1 MGLGEAR
8 QQTGVWLAGR
18 HPSSILY
25 GIIITGAVMSATAG
39 GDATAGRIIGATAFV
54 LGVYWLADIYVRAFA
69 QQFREGRQPLGQR
82 IVAAAS
88 HEAGVLLGGVP
99 ALVAFV
105 IATAAGA
112 SPGLAADVALWLTVV
127 LLGSI
132 AYLAARY
139 AGSTVRDAVVEA
151 ALAAALGIL
160 MIVSKSLLH

>member
-8 QQTGVWLAGR
+8 HQTGVWLAGR

-39 GDATAGRIIGATAFV
+39 GDATARRIVAATPFV
-54 LGVYWLADIYVRAFA
+54 LGVYWLADVYVRAFA
-69 QQFREGRQPLGQR
+69 QQFREGRQPLGHR

-88 HEAGVLLGGVP
+88 HESGCCSA
-99 ALVAFV
+99 AFPRWRV
-105 IATAAGA
+105 RHRHRAGA